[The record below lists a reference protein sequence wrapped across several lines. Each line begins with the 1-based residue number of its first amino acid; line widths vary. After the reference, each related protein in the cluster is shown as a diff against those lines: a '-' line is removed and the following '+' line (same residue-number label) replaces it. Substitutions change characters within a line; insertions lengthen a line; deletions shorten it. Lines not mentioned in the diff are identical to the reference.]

1 MGSALF
7 LAIIVSLVIIRAL
20 RHSARTMRGSIVARD
35 GHPTLSD
42 EARANLEKRGRNVA
56 KIERLVD
63 STYAVNERGEIVA
76 RGESTERK
84 TPPAPTQPTPTRVT
98 APAAAEPDRP
108 LYRKPSVD
116 DLLGGN
122 PGK

>member
-1 MGSALF
+1 
-7 LAIIVSLVIIRAL
+7 
-20 RHSARTMRGSIVARD
+20 VARD

-84 TPPAPTQPTPTRVT
+84 TPPAPTQQPTPTRVT
-98 APAAAEPDRP
+98 APAAAEPNRP
-108 LYRKPSVD
+108 LYRKPSVE
-116 DLLGGN
+116 DLLGGRSR
-122 PGK
+122 K